1 MSKIWDEELRPHGV
15 RVLSID
21 PGDMDMP
28 LHALAIPDAD
38 SADLKQP
45 GESALE
51 VVALIEASMTGVA
64 AVV

>member
-38 SADLKQP
+38 SADLKQL

>member
-1 MSKIWDEELRPHGV
+1 M
-15 RVLSID
+15 LSID